1 MFKQR
6 KNKRFTYK
14 SQLQDSDKSKS
25 KDDFE
30 TLWNEANGGNKQR
43 GSALKSLPIQIII
56 LVLIFVLI
64 YILDGY
70 IK

>member
-1 MFKQR
+1 MFNQR

-30 TLWNEANGGNKQR
+30 TLWNEANGGNKKH
-43 GSALKSLPIQIII
+43 GSVLRTLPALIII
-56 LVLIFVLI
+56 LVLILVLI
-64 YILDGY
+64 YVLNGY
-70 IK
+70 IE

>member
-30 TLWNEANGGNKQR
+30 TLWNEANSSNKHR
-43 GSALKSLPIQIII
+43 GSVLTSLPALIII
-56 LVLIFVLI
+56 LVLILVLI
-64 YILDGY
+64 YVLDGY